1 MTNPYQGI
9 PDHQFWRKGV
19 AGIDAFALDP
29 VSLPKFRIQ
38 QTDKVATAGSCF
50 AQHISSRLSKLG
62 FNYYVPE
69 HGEPLPAEERA
80 RLGYGVFSA
89 RFGNLYTTRQL
100 LQLFEESMSHRVK
113 NEIVWQRADGRY
125 VDAFRPA
132 VTPEGYGSAADV
144 IAARAEHLHYVK
156 CMFLESDVFI
166 FTLGLTES
174 WSNRAHGEVFPLA
187 PGVAGGQY
195 EESKYQFTNLGVNE
209 VVADLQS
216 FLYGLKLMNP
226 GVRVLL
232 TVSPVPLIATY
243 EKKNALVATTYSKSV
258 LRVAAETVTH
268 QYDWVDYF
276 PSYEIITGN
285 FNAGRYYEADLRE
298 VNSMGV
304 GHAMRSFLRN
314 YVAEQQVEAATPA
327 PNAPTTADASA
338 ASITP
343 LGSLVCDEELIE
355 QVSR

>member
-1 MTNPYQGI
+1 M
-9 PDHQFWRKGV
+9 
-19 AGIDAFALDP
+19 
-29 VSLPKFRIQ
+29 PKFRIQ